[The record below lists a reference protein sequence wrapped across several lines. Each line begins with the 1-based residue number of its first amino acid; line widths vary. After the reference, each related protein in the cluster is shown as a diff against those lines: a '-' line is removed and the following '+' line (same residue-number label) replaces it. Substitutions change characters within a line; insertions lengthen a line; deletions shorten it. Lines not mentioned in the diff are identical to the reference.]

1 MDVLLKASILFL
13 TSSLVGVLLRKGNP
27 ELTLVLSLTAITTV
41 FILAAAVAEELRV
54 FADAIQSMTENST
67 LTSPVWKCLA
77 IAAVTRVTSELCRD
91 ASQGAASSAMEL
103 TGTLCAMCVAMPLI
117 LSLARTIGGLL

>member
-77 IAAVTRVTSELCRD
+77 IAAVTRVTSELWRD